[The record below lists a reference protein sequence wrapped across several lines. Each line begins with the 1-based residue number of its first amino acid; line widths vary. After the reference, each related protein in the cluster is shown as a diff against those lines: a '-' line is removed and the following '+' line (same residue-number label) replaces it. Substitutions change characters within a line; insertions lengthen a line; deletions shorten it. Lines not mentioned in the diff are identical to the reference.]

1 MSTAN
6 NDLSITLE
14 VKGAHDYRDIQKALA
29 RRDLC
34 VEDEEW
40 KYWEPGACR
49 RIQMTFATVEE
60 ASSARNVLKR
70 FLVD

>member
-1 MSTAN
+1 MSTAK

-14 VKGAHDYRDIQKALA
+14 VRGANDYRDIQKALA

-40 KYWEPGACR
+40 KYWETGACR
-49 RIQMTFATVEE
+49 RIL
-60 ASSARNVLKR
+60 SLCK
-70 FLVD
+70 